1 MFLTLATGPGHASS
15 GLEDDRGKRLPAGFV
30 AKRIISLT
38 PHLTETVFS
47 AGAGDRLVGVSSY
60 SDFPEAAR
68 VLPGVGDAD
77 RLDLEKIIMLE
88 PDLVMAWH
96 GSNQAGIRKLEK
108 LGIRV
113 FVTRAERLEDI
124 SRLLRITGKLAGTR
138 IPADQAADAF
148 DTALLQARARYANR
162 TPVSVFQM
170 IWHQPLMTVN
180 GSHIINDIIRI
191 CGGINVFAAATLVT
205 PAVSAEDLLSANPK
219 VIIDSSTTGSRMD
232 LPVWQRQLKSV
243 DAVIHNRILPIHPDL
258 IHRPTPRVLQ
268 AIETLC
274 TYLEKVRS
282 GQEI

>member
-124 SRLLRITGKLAGTR
+124 SRLLRIAGQLAGTR
-138 IPADQAADAF
+138 IPADQAAEAF
-148 DTALLQARARYANR
+148 DTALLQVRKRYANR

-205 PAVSAEDLLSANPK
+205 PAVSAEDLLTANPK

-268 AIETLC
+268 AVETLC

>member
-68 VLPGVGDAD
+68 ALPGVGDAD

-88 PDLVMAWH
+88 PDLVIAWH

-191 CGGINVFAAATLVT
+191 CGGINIFAAATLVT
-205 PAVSAEDLLSANPK
+205 PAVSAKDLLSANPK
-219 VIIDSSTTGSRMD
+219 VIIDSSTTGSRAG

-268 AIETLC
+268 AVETLC